1 MDRRHFLASLG
12 LFGAGAA
19 LAPAETLAAS
29 AKDVPAESGDDA
41 LLAFPVYAQLT
52 GADTADVRWRTRVP
66 AVSRVE
72 WTQDAALPR
81 EKRANARPSRDGM
94 IAAGELDHRVTLR
107 GVDPA
112 KPLIFEAFS
121 APVEKIAPYEIR
133 LGAERSC
140 GARTLR
146 PVLDGGEVSLAVF
159 NDLHGRIDLIPGL
172 LARPEVRAVEPALAL
187 FNGDCLDDCD
197 TRAAVEKRFLRTL
210 PPLSEAGRSALFL
223 RGNHEY
229 RGAAARSLRAHLSP
243 LAGGNY
249 FGAFTLGPVR
259 FLCVDSGEDKPD
271 AARVYG
277 GLVDCDAYLAAQA
290 EFVRTETASPAWK
303 NAPWRVA
310 VMHIPPFSHDA
321 ENDAWHGP
329 ARLRREL
336 GKTFAEAGIDL
347 MICGHNHRCAF
358 FPADA
363 GTHPYPI
370 FVGGGPSEKSAV
382 VALLRAAGTRLSLDA
397 VGLGGLLPE
406 FSLRLAKSR

>member
-19 LAPAETLAAS
+19 LAPAGTLAPAA
-29 AKDVPAESGDDA
+29 AKDVPAAGDDA
-41 LLAFPVYAQLT
+41 FLAFPVYAQFT
-52 GADTADVRWRTRVP
+52 GADTADVRWRTGVP

-94 IAAGELDHRVTLR
+94 IAAGEIDHCVTLR
-107 GVDPA
+107 GLDPA

-140 GARTLR
+140 GVRTLR
-146 PVLDGGEVSLAVF
+146 PVLADGDALSLAVF
-159 NDLHGRIDLIPGL
+159 NDLHGRIDLIPKL
-172 LARPEVRAVEPALAL
+172 LSRPEVRDAAPALAL

-197 TRAAVEKRFLRTL
+197 TRAAVEKRFLRAL
-210 PPLSEAGRSALFL
+210 PPLTEAGRSALFL

-271 AARVYG
+271 AEPVYG
-277 GLVDCDAYLAAQA
+277 GLIDCDAYVAAQA
-290 EFVRTETASPAWK
+290 ESVRGEIASPAWK

-310 VMHIPPFSHDA
+310 VMHIPPFCHDA
-321 ENDAWHGP
+321 NRDGWHGP

-336 GKTFAEAGIDL
+336 GKIFAEAGIDL
-347 MICGHNHRCAF
+347 MICGHTHCRAL
-358 FPADA
+358 FPAAA

-370 FVGGGPSEKSAV
+370 FIGGGPSEKSAV
-382 VALLRAAGTRLSLDA
+382 AALLRASKTRLRLDA
-397 VGLGGLLPE
+397 VELAGRLPGL
-406 FSLRLAKSR
+406 SLRLSR

>member
-1 MDRRHFLASLG
+1 MDRRHFLVSLG

-19 LAPAETLAAS
+19 LAPAETLGSAA
-29 AKDVPAESGDDA
+29 AKNVPAESGDDA
-41 LLAFPVYAQLT
+41 LPAFPVYVQLS

-81 EKRANARPSRDGM
+81 EKRASARASRDGM
-94 IAAGELDHRVTLR
+94 IAAGELDHCVTLR

-112 KPLIFEAFS
+112 KPLFVEAFS
-121 APVEKIAPYEIR
+121 APVEKIRPYEIR
-133 LGAERSC
+133 LGAERTC

-146 PVLDGGEVSLAVF
+146 PVLDDGEVSLAVF
-159 NDLHGRIDLIPGL
+159 NDLHGRIDLLPKL
-172 LARPEVRAVEPALAL
+172 FARPEVRDAAPALAL

-197 TRAAVEKRFLRTL
+197 TRAAVEKRFLRAL
-210 PPLSEAGRSALFL
+210 PPLAEAGLSALFL

-229 RGAAARSLRAHLSP
+229 RGAAARGLRGHLSP

-249 FGAFTLGPVR
+249 FGAFSLGPVR
-259 FLCVDSGEDKPD
+259 LLCVDSGEDKPD
-271 AARVYG
+271 AAPVYG
-277 GLVDCDAYLAAQA
+277 GLIDCDAYVAAQA
-290 EFVRTETASPAWK
+290 EFVRGEIASPAWK

-321 ENDAWHGP
+321 EGDAWHGP

-336 GKTFAEAGIDL
+336 GKLFAEAGLDL
-347 MICGHNHRCAF
+347 MICGHTHRRAF

-370 FVGGGPSEKSAV
+370 FIGGGPSEKSAV
-382 VALLRAAGTRLSLDA
+382 AALLRASETRLSLDA
-397 VGLGGLLPE
+397 VERAGRLPGL
-406 FSLRLAKSR
+406 SLRLAR